1 MLGFHLAYAD
11 RASHVVSPW
20 RNRVTHIPESHIDL
34 FNRPLL
40 LGLATIQPDG
50 QPQVTPVWGD
60 VEDGLIRVNTAAGRQ
75 KYKNLVE
82 RPQATVLVID
92 SEDPFRWIE
101 VRGNVARH
109 SEETGVEVIDKLAKD
124 YLNADVYPNHTP
136 DETRVTFYIE
146 PTRVV
151 TSN

>member
-20 RNRVTHIPESHIDL
+20 RSHLTKIPESHIDL

-40 LGLATIQPDG
+40 LGLATVQPNG

-82 RPQATVLVID
+82 RPQATVLIID

-109 SEETGVEVIDKLAKD
+109 SEETGVQVIDKLAKD
-124 YLNADVYPNHTP
+124 YTGADIYPNHTP

-151 TSN
+151 TS

>member
-1 MLGFHLAYAD
+1 M
-11 RASHVVSPW
+11 
-20 RNRVTHIPESHIDL
+20 THIPESHIDL

-40 LGLATIQPDG
+40 LGLATVQPDG

-82 RPQATVLVID
+82 RPQATVLVV
-92 SEDPFRWIE
+92 DPDDAFRWIE
-101 VRGNVARH
+101 VRGKVSKR
-109 SEETGVEVIDKLAKD
+109 SEETGIEVIDKLAKD
-124 YLNADVYPNHTP
+124 YLNADVYPGHTP

-151 TSN
+151 TS

>member
-1 MLGFHLAYAD
+1 M
-11 RASHVVSPW
+11 
-20 RNRVTHIPESHIDL
+20 TTIPESHIDL
-34 FNRPLL
+34 FDRPLL

-60 VEDGLIRVNTAAGRQ
+60 VEDGLIRVNTAVGRQ

-101 VRGNVARH
+101 VRGRVARH
-109 SEETGVEVIDKLAKD
+109 SEESADAVIDKLAKD
-124 YLNADVYPNHTP
+124 YLGVDVYPNHTP

-151 TSN
+151 HS

>member
-1 MLGFHLAYAD
+1 M
-11 RASHVVSPW
+11 
-20 RNRVTHIPESHIDL
+20 TQIPDSHIDL

-40 LGLATIQPDG
+40 LGLATVQPDG

-60 VEDGLIRVNTAAGRQ
+60 VEDGLIRVNTGVGRQ
-75 KYKNLVE
+75 KYNNLVE
-82 RPQATVLVID
+82 RPQATVLVV
-92 SEDPFRWIE
+92 DPDDAFRWIE
-101 VRGNVARH
+101 VRSRVARH

-151 TSN
+151 TS